1 MFTPLGILFVKEDNN
16 NLYYYTKKLIY
27 GLILASFIAILLN
40 FFFPLNKPINSI
52 LIIICT
58 VILFFNWKK
67 YFNKEYLLF
76 ITLSGILISLL
87 IIVSNVY
94 RPDAGLYH
102 LPYIGIL
109 NSEKIIVGISNLHT
123 RYGLIS
129 ITQYLSAI
137 TNNYIFGEN
146 GIVFAQALIANA
158 VILNF
163 SFQIFK
169 YNKIQKYNFH
179 FFFILFC
186 FIYFFYKMNR
196 YSEYGNDAPAHY
208 LLFFLISEL
217 ILQKEKFK
225 LNDFL
230 NNLLLSLFIIQSKL
244 TLIFLVFFHLIN
256 IKNLKISSL
265 IRNFRFYFLVFFTFI
280 WIFKNILTTGC
291 LLYPIKTTCINGLS
305 WVDIKKVEAVS
316 ESAEVWTK
324 GWSDQSKIEITE
336 KEFLKN
342 FVWIKAWSSNQ
353 LKYIIN
359 IITPYIIFCI
369 LIILYIS
376 MKQNRKE
383 VKLEK
388 NIKYYFLIIFCSC
401 IFWMLKSPLYRYG
414 YSYIISMFA
423 FIFSLYL
430 TKFHISK
437 DIKKMVNIILIFGFS
452 IIIIKNSVRIYEN
465 KQWYNNFPW
474 PKYYSMDKENKKGSY
489 KINYLNSQK
498 ILTPNNE
505 YCMYVK
511 KICSHYKISNKLKI
525 LKKFG
530 YLVIYEN

>member
-1 MFTPLGILFVKEDNN
+1 MFTPLGIFFVKEDNN

-40 FFFPLNKPINSI
+40 FFFSLNKPINSI

-67 YFNKEYLLF
+67 YFNKDYLLF
-76 ITLSGILISLL
+76 IALSSILISLL

-280 WIFKNILTTGC
+280 WLFKNILTTGC

-342 FVWIKAWSSNQ
+342 FVWVKAWSSNQ

-376 MKQNRKE
+376 MKQERKE

-423 FIFSLYL
+423 FIFSFYL

-437 DIKKMVNIILIFGFS
+437 DIKKMVNILLIFGFS
-452 IIIIKNSVRIYEN
+452 VIIIKNSVRIYEN
-465 KQWYNNFPW
+465 KQLYNNFPW
-474 PKYYSMDKENKKGSY
+474 PKYYSMSKENKKGSY

-530 YLVIYEN
+530 HLVIYEN

>member
-40 FFFPLNKPINSI
+40 FFFSLNKPINSI

-208 LLFFLISEL
+208 LLI
-217 ILQKEKFK
+217 
-225 LNDFL
+225 
-230 NNLLLSLFIIQSKL
+230 
-244 TLIFLVFFHLIN
+244 
-256 IKNLKISSL
+256 
-265 IRNFRFYFLVFFTFI
+265 
-280 WIFKNILTTGC
+280 C
-291 LLYPIKTTCINGLS
+291 
-305 WVDIKKVEAVS
+305 KV
-316 ESAEVWTK
+316 
-324 GWSDQSKIEITE
+324 
-336 KEFLKN
+336 
-342 FVWIKAWSSNQ
+342 
-353 LKYIIN
+353 
-359 IITPYIIFCI
+359 
-369 LIILYIS
+369 
-376 MKQNRKE
+376 
-383 VKLEK
+383 
-388 NIKYYFLIIFCSC
+388 
-401 IFWMLKSPLYRYG
+401 
-414 YSYIISMFA
+414 
-423 FIFSLYL
+423 
-430 TKFHISK
+430 
-437 DIKKMVNIILIFGFS
+437 
-452 IIIIKNSVRIYEN
+452 
-465 KQWYNNFPW
+465 
-474 PKYYSMDKENKKGSY
+474 
-489 KINYLNSQK
+489 
-498 ILTPNNE
+498 
-505 YCMYVK
+505 
-511 KICSHYKISNKLKI
+511 
-525 LKKFG
+525 
-530 YLVIYEN
+530 